1 VVSKFVEAASDA
13 LRSNAGYSGEIDFD
27 ALKIRRGSPLVGVQ
41 LPLPAPSTFGVSRLR
56 SLRSDSPSISGYVP
70 RAERNPPMNRRVSV
84 WKYVRLKNG
93 RWRYCKPAVAKN
105 GKIKAD
111 WVIVKG
117 KHQRHLEGTF
127 YLHRYDRNKE
137 IWRKIGPKA
146 QEALD
151 AAESEMTYL
160 PRVFRPSR
168 LISPNLSIEAA
179 SHGWLEEVKLSTR
192 PETYEL
198 YEHTVREFRAWNS
211 NGGPRHRF
219 MADFSRLD
227 FLTY

>member
-1 VVSKFVEAASDA
+1 MHVAENRVRCTP
-13 LRSNAGYSGEIDFD
+13 RSPGILVRNPIPCPKNTPRFTP
-27 ALKIRRGSPLVGVQ
+27 RGGS
-41 LPLPAPSTFGVSRLR
+41 APPPGTSTVGVSRLR
-56 SLRSDSPSISGYVP
+56 SLRSDSPSISGYDP
-70 RAERNPPMNRRVSV
+70 RAERNPPMNKRVSV

-117 KHQRHLEGTF
+117 KHQRHLEGNF

-160 PRVFRPSR
+160 PRVFRSSR

-179 SHGWLEEVKLSTR
+179 SH
-192 PETYEL
+192 
-198 YEHTVREFRAWNS
+198 
-211 NGGPRHRF
+211 
-219 MADFSRLD
+219 
-227 FLTY
+227 